1 MFGSNYAYWRATQ
14 KRHKVREID
23 WNLLTTD
30 VNYLFEENDK
40 LWDRV
45 SELSALVEFLVEK
58 QEGATS
64 EALSGSTKPPTSKRK
79 TAPKTNSKATK
90 KPTGTSGTKKV

>member
-1 MFGSNYAYWRATQ
+1 MLGSNFASNYAYWRAVR

-30 VNYLFEENDK
+30 VNYLFEENDR

-58 QEGATS
+58 QEKPKKAPVARAKG
-64 EALSGSTKPPTSKRK
+64 TK
-79 TAPKTNSKATK
+79 
-90 KPTGTSGTKKV
+90 SGTTKRA

>member
-1 MFGSNYAYWRATQ
+1 MLGSNFASNYAYWRAVR

-30 VNYLFEENDK
+30 VNYLFEENDR

-58 QEGATS
+58 QE
-64 EALSGSTKPPTSKRK
+64 KPQKVSKPLK
-79 TAPKTNSKATK
+79 KATPKRTPK
-90 KPTGTSGTKKV
+90 KA